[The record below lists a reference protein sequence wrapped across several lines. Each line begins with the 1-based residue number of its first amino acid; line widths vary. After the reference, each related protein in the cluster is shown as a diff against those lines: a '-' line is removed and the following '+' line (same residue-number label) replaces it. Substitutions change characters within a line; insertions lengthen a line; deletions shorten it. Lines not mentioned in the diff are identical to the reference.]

1 VIAVIARDRKT
12 CHKGHEG
19 YKGLTD
25 PNPLYFFVS
34 FVVKKFFDGGDQ
46 LIPLRS

>member
-19 YKGLTD
+19 HKGLTD
-25 PNPLYFFVS
+25 PNPLCFFVS
-34 FVVKKFFDGGDQ
+34 FVVKKFSMAAIG
-46 LIPLRS
+46 